1 MGGDFKNGVKGVEM
15 EDSCLKGGWDIIK
28 EVWNK
33 NAGCFKIFG
42 CKLHYYHQKSPQPWW
57 DMCFREEILEIRP

>member
-1 MGGDFKNGVKGVEM
+1 M